1 MPHLELHIHTK
12 AGSAD
17 SSLSVDELGERAAQ
31 METGGLL
38 VTEHFRVW
46 SDWERE
52 AFYARW
58 GIRLYRGVEHTT
70 RQGHV
75 VVVGAEPGVKLPD
88 ETGALIDFADERG
101 WMTVLAHPL
110 RFYFDKLH
118 PSQTPLFPQGQQADE
133 LAEHPLFQRAGAIEI
148 RNADCTSDEND
159 LATEVAMV
167 LEKPFTV
174 GSDAHSIDDLGR
186 QRLPVPAIPS
196 DEGELMDLLRSS
208 PAVSLSEANA

>member
-1 MPHLELHIHTK
+1 
-12 AGSAD
+12 
-17 SSLSVDELGERAAQ
+17 
-31 METGGLL
+31 
-38 VTEHFRVW
+38 
-46 SDWERE
+46 
-52 AFYARW
+52 
-58 GIRLYRGVEHTT
+58 
-70 RQGHV
+70 
-75 VVVGAEPGVKLPD
+75 
-88 ETGALIDFADERG
+88 
-101 WMTVLAHPL
+101 MTVLAHPL

-208 PAVSLSEANA
+208 PVVDFIEGQRLMKLDEQHDAEARPPRRHARPAHRTVLRLAGPARATRV